1 LKQAEEE
8 LKAGNRENA
17 DKLLEAAKSVQGRID
32 SMKEETTQIS
42 SDLVLRKEQIDN
54 PDFGT
59 LIDQKAADEQ
69 ALSNAQT
76 DVSKAQAALEEATKT
91 ADTDKIEAAENTLK
105 EAKAVEE
112 ARKKNLANSE
122 ESIKETTEYKIQEVN
137 DKYSALIAGT
147 VQKGGEIDNKIS
159 NCASCSEKTILE
171 KQMEANEEYIRYLE
185 KRQWLELCQVDPEC
199 NKDEEKMRNLQ
210 TDVNNQAQVM
220 RNILKVL
227 TDEEMKRNVE
237 RTFNVSR
244 VFSLEENEKDKKKEL
259 RDVVDTIA
267 DWLIML
273 VSSLAVTTLIIGGFM
288 MIISG
293 GDENRLETGKTIF
306 VYSLIGLTV
315 TLLSFGII
323 TFVQSLFY

>member
-1 LKQAEEE
+1 MLKKIVIALLLVLPLISLLSLDDEFQVQISPAFGYTFAELNEQKISQTDAVQKAEEE
-8 LKAGNRENA
+8 RNKASEKLRLTNPENEEEVKKAQDALDAANRVV
-17 DKLLEAAKSVQGRID
+17 DRTKSVLGNTER
-32 SMKEETTQIS
+32 SLEETPEFKMKQIS
-42 SDLVLRKEQIDN
+42 
-54 PDFGT
+54 
-59 LIDQKAADEQ
+59 
-69 ALSNAQT
+69 
-76 DVSKAQAALEEATKT
+76 
-91 ADTDKIEAAENTLK
+91 
-105 EAKAVEE
+105 
-112 ARKKNLANSE
+112 
-122 ESIKETTEYKIQEVN
+122 
-137 DKYSALIAGT
+137 DKYTQLIAGT
-147 VQKGGEIDNKIS
+147 IQKGSAIDAEISSCDNCTDK
-159 NCASCSEKTILE
+159 AILE
-171 KQMEANEEYIRYLE
+171 QQKLANEEYIRYLE

-199 NKDEEKMRNLQ
+199 SKDEEKMRNLQ
-210 TDVNNQAQVM
+210 TDVNNQAQAM
-220 RNILKVL
+220 RNILKAL

-244 VFSLEENEKDKKKEL
+244 VFSLEENEDRGPLEL
-259 RDVVDTIA
+259 RKVVDTIA